1 VFYRLLIGLFIIVYL
16 SSVMPTLNISKSNNM
31 SSSLFIA
38 KAKQKNTLTNKIQQT
53 GIKMPSY
60 S

>member
-1 VFYRLLIGLFIIVYL
+1 
-16 SSVMPTLNISKSNNM
+16 MPTLNISKSNNM

>member
-1 VFYRLLIGLFIIVYL
+1 
-16 SSVMPTLNISKSNNM
+16 MPTLNISNPNNI

-38 KAKQKNTLTNKIQQT
+38 KAKQKNALVNKIQQT
-53 GIKMPSY
+53 KIKMPSY